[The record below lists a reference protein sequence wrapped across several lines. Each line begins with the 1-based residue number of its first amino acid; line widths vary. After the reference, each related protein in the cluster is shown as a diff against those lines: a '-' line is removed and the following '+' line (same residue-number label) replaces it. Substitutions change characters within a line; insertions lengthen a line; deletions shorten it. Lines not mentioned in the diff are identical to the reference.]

1 MSVTGSDPYKIVPPA
16 ISSGSVYLFTTDS
29 GVEYEVRF
37 ARKKDNLLHATVAF
51 GVLNEEFGGEEYA
64 LTNRGEVYRVMSTI
78 VTIVRNYMSEH
89 PNLRLVEFTGEPK
102 ENESPDEATKRLL
115 LYNRY
120 LKYIFDESWAFRQ
133 LGNRMVVERKEI

>member
-1 MSVTGSDPYKIVPPA
+1 MNNNIEPYKIIPPA

-29 GVEYEVRF
+29 GLEYEVRF

-51 GVLNEEFGGEEYA
+51 GVLNDEFNGEEYSV
-64 LTNRGEVYRVMSTI
+64 TNRGEVYRVMATI
-78 VTIVRNYMSEH
+78 VKIVKNYMAEH

-102 ENESPDEATKRLL
+102 SDENATMTTQRLS

-120 LKYIFDESWAFRQ
+120 LKQIFNNDWVYKQ
-133 LGNRMVVERKEI
+133 LGNKMIVERIR

>member
-1 MSVTGSDPYKIVPPA
+1 MTSHIQAYKVIPPA

-29 GVEYEVRF
+29 GLEYEVRF

-51 GVLNEEFGGEEYA
+51 GVLNDEFNGEEYA
-64 LTNRGEVYRVMSTI
+64 VTNRGEVYRVMATI
-78 VTIVRNYMSEH
+78 VQIVKNYMAEH

-102 ENESPDEATKRLL
+102 SDENSSMTTQRLS

-120 LKYIFDESWAFRQ
+120 LKHIFNSDWVYKQS
-133 LGNRMVVERKEI
+133 GNKMIVERIR

>member
-1 MSVTGSDPYKIVPPA
+1 
-16 ISSGSVYLFTTDS
+16 VYLFTTDS
-29 GVEYEVRF
+29 GIEYEVRF

-64 LTNRGEVYRVMSTI
+64 VTNRGEVYRVMATI
-78 VTIVRNYMSEH
+78 VDIVCNYMAEH

-102 ENESPDEATKRLL
+102 ENESPDEATKRLN

-120 LKYIFDESWAFRQ
+120 LKFIFDSNWRYHQ
-133 LGNRMVVERKEI
+133 NGNRMIVERID